1 MKNTW
6 KFQKSINVRS
16 QIRAYGWEKFWKL
29 INVRRTFIWNPKVH
43 HSKIARTFKW
53 DTMHLCSSKNILST
67 QETGC
72 ILRIGLALS
81 KCPHFHSADLLAG
94 AALGRVPRVPVNAW
108 ISRACTKEPLNN
120 KIKCD
125 SLEVVNPLIEI
136 PNAAPY

>member
-1 MKNTW
+1 MVLFANSTHL
-6 KFQKSINVRS
+6 KSAALKILFTR
-16 QIRAYGWEKFWKL
+16 YY
-29 INVRRTFIWNPKVH
+29 VH

-72 ILRIGLALS
+72 ILRISLALS